1 MFRKKQTCA
10 DCHFFVKEARDLPTP
25 QPIVLDVALSER
37 ATAKANDFTWAKQY
51 HALGCHFGVWDEGY
65 NFDMAKR
72 FEVIADTDRRDL
84 CFFWRFRPGMLI
96 PAAKILQE
104 REARDR
110 EAGKDRCLTVLG
122 LWIAAVA
129 LLVNAVFT
137 IGEKLQFWPTLRTLL
152 RRLIGA

>member
-1 MFRKKQTCA
+1 MVMKKQTCA
-10 DCHFFVKEARDLPTP
+10 DCHFFVKEARTTPTL

-37 ATAKANDFTWAKQY
+37 ARAKVNDFTWAKEY
-51 HALGCHFGVWDEGY
+51 HALACCLFVWDEGY

-72 FEVIADTDRRDL
+72 FEVIADTDRREF

-110 EAGKDRCLTVLG
+110 EAGKDRRLTLLG

-129 LLVNAVFT
+129 LVVNVVFT

-152 RRLIGA
+152 RCLIGA